1 MFKRLLAV
9 EEHIKV
15 SFKWGVSR
23 NLAHSLFIPV
33 KDIDIKRVEYLVKK
47 IELL

>member
-33 KDIDIKRVEYLVKK
+33 KDIDIKRVESYLVKK
-47 IELL
+47 LSY